1 MGHEITVDSPL
12 VGRHQLRNLALAIAA
27 AEQLNEAGIAVTPE
41 AIERGIRETQWPGRF
56 QVIPASQGMP
66 EIVLDVAH
74 NPDGAWA
81 LRSALS
87 ERYEG
92 RPITL
97 LFAVLRD
104 KAIDEITKILFP
116 IADHVVVTG
125 VNNPRSATVQEIAE
139 SANPSG
145 TTVNEAIDFADAIRR
160 ALELTGQNGVLVI
173 TGSIYLVGEALQWLS
188 TQSHVRW

>member
-1 MGHEITVDSPL
+1 
-12 VGRHQLRNLALAIAA
+12 
-27 AEQLNEAGIAVTPE
+27 
-41 AIERGIRETQWPGRF
+41 
-56 QVIPASQGMP
+56 
-66 EIVLDVAH
+66 
-74 NPDGAWA
+74 
-81 LRSALS
+81 
-87 ERYEG
+87 
-92 RPITL
+92 
-97 LFAVLRD
+97 
-104 KAIDEITKILFP
+104 
-116 IADHVVVTG
+116 